1 MDDTVKIQL
10 AFNIEFLWITGLF
23 HSSCETCPEEY
34 MKNNYNSIF
43 QTCFMHVSVV
53 TASARGATGEKVGK
67 ANTGSRLFPLLCVPR
82 SFCPSRWHTKLCY
95 IGKLEKRMD
104 LSQKYLSC
112 FLSLDTTGKGNWQ
125 HSLQTTIQMPISL
138 GHNLKPWFF
147 T

>member
-67 ANTGSRLFPLLCVPR
+67 QKLAQDFSLFSVSPGVFAQADDTPNYATLANWRRG
-82 SFCPSRWHTKLCY
+82 W
-95 IGKLEKRMD
+95 I
-104 LSQKYLSC
+104 
-112 FLSLDTTGKGNWQ
+112 
-125 HSLQTTIQMPISL
+125 
-138 GHNLKPWFF
+138 
-147 T
+147 